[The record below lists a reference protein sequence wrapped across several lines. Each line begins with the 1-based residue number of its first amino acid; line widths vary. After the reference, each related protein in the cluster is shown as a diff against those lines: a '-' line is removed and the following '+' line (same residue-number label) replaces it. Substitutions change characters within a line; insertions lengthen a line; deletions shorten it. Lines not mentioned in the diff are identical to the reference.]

1 MVDLLLYLI
10 VSILIDPNIQI
21 FTYYFWLNIDVS
33 VVNQYELKEIIL
45 IFLYQQKILLSHQST
60 HKAKI
65 TPSRQ
70 LTRSHILSNGRI
82 AAGAGRPRQYK
93 FHLLKADG
101 TQTGRT
107 IDGLCAHKSDD
118 INMLSLIIS
127 AKEYL
132 AVSCCKCYKIHLIDI
147 KDRNQPPKLAYQED
161 RQVGAMC
168 KGPGDTIYTASYDKL
183 SLLNCERT
191 TFKRKHTV
199 DIPRCAN
206 SIHMCYVPSSDTI
219 VLGSWFE
226 GQLFAL
232 TSKGEVKWEISVHIN
247 NYKCAL
253 TGLVY
258 ISKLDSVLVADCYNR
273 RILAASIER
282 GEVIQ
287 TINVGY
293 DIIDD
298 LDLMGDKLLVQHRDS
313 EVLSPVQLS
322 YYTVSKKY
330 ELAMRMP

>member
-1 MVDLLLYLI
+1 M
-10 VSILIDPNIQI
+10 
-21 FTYYFWLNIDVS
+21 F
-33 VVNQYELKEIIL
+33 
-45 IFLYQQKILLSHQST
+45 
-60 HKAKI
+60 
-65 TPSRQ
+65 
-70 LTRSHILSNGRI
+70 
-82 AAGAGRPRQYK
+82 
-93 FHLLKADG
+93 
-101 TQTGRT
+101 
-107 IDGLCAHKSDD
+107 
-118 INMLSLIIS
+118 SLIIS

-132 AVSCCKCYKIHLIDI
+132 AVSCCRCYKIHLIDI
-147 KDRNQPPKLAYQED
+147 KDRNQPPNLAYQED

-183 SLLNCERT
+183 SLLNCENEQPLSV
-191 TFKRKHTV
+191 KHTV
-199 DIPRCAN
+199 DIPRCAD

-232 TSKGEVKWEISVHIN
+232 TSKGEIKWKISGHIN
-247 NYKCAL
+247 SLKCAL

-273 RILAASIER
+273 RILAASVER

-287 TINVGY
+287 TINGGC